1 MVVYSCDTLKQIKKG
16 KNMSTTPTAITDSFT
31 IQLATNAPTIY
42 QGNVGTNDVQS
53 TDSTV
58 FGWTAVGAVRPGSFW
73 QFDQNGVLG
82 VVDIVQSGYVTFPV
96 WTTSTLIITEMG
108 GRVTLNTNGTFSYM
122 APVGYVGPDS
132 FSYEMVDGQ
141 FDYHQTTVALNIAYT
156 EGGNL
161 RPVAVDDLYTV
172 TAGQIYNSTISV
184 LANDSDGPDTITTD
198 NVLSIQGTTFL
209 TSNGGIVSLYANGQ
223 FKYTPPAGF
232 SGVDTFDY
240 VVRDGYVYV
249 GWDAS
254 IRATDVGTVT
264 LNVVPAPPPPNV
276 APVAVDDAFSGGH
289 NSIITG
295 NVLTNDTDANNN
307 VLSAVAA
314 TITTALGGSVVLNA
328 NGTFT
333 YAAATGFAG
342 TDSFSYVVQDG
353 HGGSDTGTVALT
365 LTNAGP
371 TATADGYTLN
381 YGQSHSGNV
390 LLNDTDVDGDVL
402 VTVEQ
407 TVLTATGGTVV
418 LDQAGNFTYTPAAG
432 HYGNDSF
439 QYTVQDG
446 FGGSAIG
453 LVQLV
458 TAPPG
463 NLISG
468 TSGNDTVYGTSG
480 DDLLKA
486 HGGDDIVYAGS
497 GHDTVYGGIG
507 RDTLRGEVG
516 NDVLFGEAGKDTLF
530 GGDGND
536 TLEGGLNGD
545 TSTGGTGADIF
556 VLGVSSAADYD
567 RITDFKSEDQLAVR
581 GDQFNL
587 ALGNLA
593 GAAYDASYLAMAGAA
608 DVDHGR
614 FLYIAGSKSLYWD
627 ADGQSTTANTLLTTF
642 SNKVTIGLSDIDII

>member
-1 MVVYSCDTLKQIKKG
+1 
-16 KNMSTTPTAITDSFT
+16 MSTTPTAIADSFT
-31 IQLATNAPTIY
+31 IKLAANAPTIF
-42 QGNVGTNDVQS
+42 QGNVGTNDIQS
-53 TDSTV
+53 TDSAV
-58 FGWTAVGAVRPGSFW
+58 FGWTAVGSVRPGSWW

-82 VVDIVQSGYVTFPV
+82 IIDIVQSGYVTHPV
-96 WTTSTLIITEMG
+96 WVTATSITTEMG

-122 APVGYVGPDS
+122 APVGYIGPDS
-132 FSYEMVDGQ
+132 FSYEIVDGQ
-141 FDYHQTTVALNIAYT
+141 FEYHQATVALNIEYA

-161 RPVAVDDLYTV
+161 KPVAVDDLYTIS
-172 TAGQIYNSTISV
+172 AGEIYNSTISV
-184 LANDSDGPDTITTD
+184 LANDSDGPDSITTD
-198 NVLSIQGTTFL
+198 DVLSIQGTTFY
-209 TSNGGIVSLYANGQ
+209 SRNGGVVSLYASGQ
-223 FKYTPPAGF
+223 FKYTPPTGF

-254 IRATDVGTVT
+254 IRATDIGTVT
-264 LNVVPAPPPPNV
+264 LNVVPALPPPNE
-276 APVAVDDAFSGGH
+276 APVAVDDVFSGNH
-289 NSIITG
+289 NSVIAG
-295 NVLTNDTDANNN
+295 NVLTNDTDANGNA
-307 VLSAVAA
+307 LAAVAA
-314 TITTALGGSVVLNA
+314 SITTALGGTVVLNA

-333 YAAATGFAG
+333 YAAAGGFAG

-353 HGGSDTGTVALT
+353 RGGTDTGTVALT

-371 TATADGYTLN
+371 TATADGYRLS
-381 YGQSHSGNV
+381 YGQSHAGNV
-390 LLNDTDVDGDVL
+390 LLNDSDADGDVL
-402 VTVEQ
+402 VTVGQ
-407 TVLTATGGTVV
+407 TVMTAAGGTVV
-418 LDQAGNFTYTPAAG
+418 LDDVGNFTYTPAAG

-439 QYTVQDG
+439 QYTVRDG

-468 TSGNDTVYGTSG
+468 TSGHDTVYGTSG
-480 DDLLKA
+480 DDLIKV
-486 HGGDDIVYAGS
+486 HGGDDIVYAGG

-516 NDVLFGEAGKDTLF
+516 NDILYGEAGKDTLI

-556 VLGVSSAADYD
+556 VLGASSTVDYD
-567 RITDFKSEDQLAVR
+567 RITDFKTEDQLAVH

-587 ALGNLA
+587 VLGNLA

-614 FLYIAGSKSLYWD
+614 FLFIAGSKSLYWD
-627 ADGQSTTANTLLTTF
+627 ADGQSATANALLTTF
-642 SNKVTIGLSDIDII
+642 SNKVIIGLSDIDIL

>member
-1 MVVYSCDTLKQIKKG
+1 MVVYSCDSLKQIKKG
-16 KNMSTTPTAITDSFT
+16 KNMSTTPTAIADSFS
-31 IQLATNAPTIY
+31 IQLAINAPTIF
-42 QGNVGTNDVQS
+42 QGNVGSNDIRS
-53 TDSTV
+53 TDSSV

-73 QFDQNGVLG
+73 QFDGNGVLG
-82 VVDIVQSGYVTFPV
+82 FVDIVQSGYVTFPV
-96 WTTSTLIITEMG
+96 WVTASIITTEMG
-108 GRVTLNTNGTFSYM
+108 GRVTLNTDGTLSYM

-132 FSYEMVDGQ
+132 FSYEIVDGQ
-141 FDYHQTTVALNIAYT
+141 YEYHQTTVALNIAYT

-198 NVLSIQGTTFL
+198 DVLSIQGTTFY
-209 TSNGGIVSLYANGQ
+209 SRNGGTVSLYANGQ

-240 VVRDGYVYV
+240 VVRDGYIYV

-307 VLSAVAA
+307 ALTAVAA
-314 TITTALGGSVVLNA
+314 NITTALGGTVVLNA

-353 HGGSDTGTVALT
+353 RGGSDTGSVALT

-371 TATADGYTLN
+371 TATADVYALN

-390 LLNDTDVDGDVL
+390 LLNDTDADGDVL
-402 VTVEQ
+402 VTVRQ
-407 TVLTATGGTVV
+407 TMLTAAGGTVV
-418 LDQAGNFTYTPAAG
+418 LDHAGNFTYTPTAG

-453 LVQLV
+453 LVQFV

-468 TSGNDTVYGTSG
+468 TSGHDTVNGTSNDDLIKAHDG
-480 DDLLKA
+480 DDV
-486 HGGDDIVYAGS
+486 VYAGN
-497 GHDTVYGGIG
+497 GHDAVYGGIG
-507 RDTLRGEVG
+507 RDTLRGESG
-516 NDVLFGEAGKDTLF
+516 NDKLFGEAGKDTLI

-545 TSTGGTGADIF
+545 TYTGGTGADIF

-614 FLYIAGSKSLYWD
+614 FLFIAGSKSLYWD
-627 ADGQSTTANTLLTTF
+627 ADGQSATANTLLTTF